1 MPPKRQNPNEVL
13 GLARRSLAAY
23 APLMFPRFELA
34 WHHSRLI
41 AKLEAVER
49 GEIRRL
55 MVFMPPRHGKTLL
68 ATQVFPSWFLGRNP
82 EKSIICATYAQDLA
96 DDFGRVVRGYVN
108 DNHTKA
114 TFSELGVAEDSNSM
128 KRFVTTAGGAYY
140 AVGRGAAITGRGADL
155 LLVDDPLKDADEAR
169 SENIRHSLHEW
180 FGSVAYTRLQP
191 QGAIVLIQT
200 RWHHDDLAGW
210 LLREHGDEGWNVL
223 SLPAIAEVD
232 GDGRRE
238 GEALWPRRFSA
249 EALRGIRAAVG
260 GSAWSALYQQ
270 RPSAV
275 EGEIF
280 KREWW
285 KRYTELP
292 PKFRRIVQSWDTA
305 FKTGKE
311 NDFSVCTTW
320 GESENGFYLL
330 DRWSARCEFPE
341 LKRKV
346 TALAQEW
353 RPNVVLVED
362 KASGQSLIQEL
373 QASTRFP
380 VLAIKVDSDKVSRAN
395 AASPLVECGKV
406 FLPQSAPWL
415 ADFLYSMCVFPAG
428 AHDDDVDSC
437 TQALNYM
444 RGSNLSLG
452 LIDYYKKLAAA
463 PLQIPTQLAAKVEEK
478 PEECE
483 ACGSTELTKLP
494 HCFRCQQ
501 CGAQFGQAAMVAIPG
516 QTREVRTAW
525 RM

>member
-1 MPPKRQNPNEVL
+1 MAKKPSHNEAL
-13 GLARRSLAAY
+13 GLARASLAAY
-23 APLMFPRFELA
+23 APLMFPKFELG

-55 MVFMPPRHGKTLL
+55 MIFLPPRHGKSLL
-68 ATQVFPSWFLGRNP
+68 STQIFPSWFLGRNP
-82 EKSIICATYAQDLA
+82 GKSVITATYAQDLA
-96 DDFGRVVRGYVN
+96 DDFGRVVRGFVN
-108 DNHTKA
+108 DNLTKA
-114 TFSELGVAEDSNSM
+114 TFPELAVAEDSNSM
-128 KRFVTTAGGAYY
+128 RRLTTTAGGGYF

-210 LLREHGDEGWNVL
+210 LLREHGDENWDVL

-232 GDGRRE
+232 GDGRKE

-249 EALRGIRAAVG
+249 EALKGIRAAVG
-260 GSAWSALYQQ
+260 GSAWVSLYQQ
-270 RPSAV
+270 RPTAEEGAV
-275 EGEIF
+275 F

-292 PKFRRIVQSWDTA
+292 PKFIRIIASFDTA
-305 FKTGKE
+305 FKSGRT
-311 NDFSVCTTW
+311 NDFSVGTVW
-320 GESENGFYLL
+320 GVTANGFYLL
-330 DRWSARCEFPE
+330 DRWAARCEFPE

-346 TALAQEW
+346 TALALEW
-353 RPNVVLVED
+353 HPHVILVED

-380 VLAIKVDSDKVSRAN
+380 VLPVKVDSDKISRAH
-395 AASPLVECGKV
+395 AVSPMVEAGKV

-415 ADFLYSMCVFPAG
+415 EDYLYSLSVFPVG
-428 AHDDDVDSC
+428 AFDDDVDST

-444 RGSNLSLG
+444 RNSNLCYG
-452 LIDYYKKLAAA
+452 LIEYMKQLAAA
-463 PLQIPTQLAAKVEEK
+463 PQQPLAMPAAKEEQK
-478 PEECE
+478 PQECE
-483 ACGSTELTKLP
+483 ACGSTALTKLP
-494 HCFRCQQ
+494 HCWRCQQ
-501 CGAQFGQAAMVAIPG
+501 CGAQFGEKKMVPIPG